1 MGRSDRH
8 HKRAIEKKNYFQA
21 LWPFNKENDRDQREE
36 MIEDQAN
43 YYEGRNEGEEG
54 YADFQYSSSSDSL
67 RGRSI
72 EEEFGEEKSSLG
84 QVGRLKK
91 QKKMKAY
98 DRFLN
103 RAIALT
109 LVAIIVVIVL
119 AFII

>member
-8 HKRAIEKKNYFQA
+8 HKRAREKKNYFQA
-21 LWPFNKENDRDQREE
+21 LWPFNKEDDRDQREE

-119 AFII
+119 SFII